1 MIRNRVEELAGRRWA
16 QEMCFS
22 SSELLKLQDG
32 HDKLL
37 EILRRG
43 LVQKPKSYAV
53 GVQEIID
60 IAENVKP

>member
-16 QEMCFS
+16 QEMCFAS
-22 SSELLKLQDG
+22 AELLKLQDG

-43 LVQKPKSYAV
+43 LVQKPKSYTI

-60 IAENVKP
+60 IAESVKP